1 MSAAGA
7 PSLTAE
13 RGKGGAEHDVASHRI
28 GGAGHLDG
36 DSAARGGRIRAP
48 AHPQRRGPARCDV
61 PSRGALAV
69 RPAPQRHGLRRVLD
83 ARARVGH
90 ASTVRRHGMRAVHR
104 GRPNP
109 AAAPRGVP
117 QGDARVPR
125 RNGPRHRGLA
135 RAGQRNV
142 RGGRRRRGDQR
153 DGARRRELLAAA
165 GVSPG
170 GTSPFRRSRHA
181 PVEPARIR
189 SNRSTIRKL
198 PRRPA
203 GRGRDGPREDVR
215 VHESRH
221 KIRKAGQGVRVQ
233 PPDGIRAVV
242 EAAARCA
249 KGDGGELGVLPSP
262 ALVPPRGR
270 LLGARHLTAHAQ
282 ARRRRCP
289 PG

>member
-1 MSAAGA
+1 MSKSSLLISTLICSYSAPNGVKSFISAREPA

-13 RGKGGAEHDVASHRI
+13 RGNGGAEHDVASHRI

-61 PSRGALAV
+61 PSRGSLAV

-170 GTSPFRRSRHA
+170 GTSPFTTIPARTSGTRTDSEQPIDDSKTSPSSCWTRKGRTSRGRSRA
-181 PVEPARIR
+181 
-189 SNRSTIRKL
+189 
-198 PRRPA
+198 
-203 GRGRDGPREDVR
+203 
-215 VHESRH
+215 
-221 KIRKAGQGVRVQ
+221 
-233 PPDGIRAVV
+233 
-242 EAAARCA
+242 
-249 KGDGGELGVLPSP
+249 
-262 ALVPPRGR
+262 
-270 LLGARHLTAHAQ
+270 
-282 ARRRRCP
+282 
-289 PG
+289 